1 MFGVLVSLQIAEEFL
16 VRVLNHGKEN
26 SICKSF
32 NHLRYLESRNKVF
45 MFSELPC
52 NSDGIRFQILRA
64 FYHVFVQKRILDPPE
79 FKLDPCSYANT
90 KIDDAYQF
98 EKTQRIYPPVEEL
111 VPNCTDKTC
120 KTTTCMCKMKGL
132 KCISYCLC
140 QSKETCCNT
149 LNDK

>member
-1 MFGVLVSLQIAEEFL
+1 MLGVLLSLQMAEEFL
-16 VRVLNHGKEN
+16 VRVLNRSKEN

-32 NHLRYLESRNKVF
+32 DHLRYLESRNKAF
-45 MFSELPC
+45 IFSELPC
-52 NSDGIRFQILRA
+52 NTDGIRFHILRA
-64 FYHVFVQKRILDPPE
+64 FYHVFVQKRILDPPG
-79 FKLDPCSYANT
+79 FKLDPCLFGYI
-90 KIDDAYQF
+90 KIDDEYHF
-98 EKTQRIYPPVEEL
+98 GKTQRIYPPIEEL

-120 KTTTCMCKMKGL
+120 KTKTCMCKTKGL